1 MSAKRSRP
9 GSILME
15 FILVA
20 PLMLLLI
27 SMVLQFAHIWTARQ
41 VTAYAAYCA
50 TRAIMAVPPNE
61 QKNAAQKA
69 AEVACSWMALAGL
82 PNAAKAGG
90 STTKSVYVGKLHNV
104 ADVSDSVDVAE
115 GGTPVLDE
123 TLIPGWGSIPGSDSV
138 SKRVSVEIVRSGTGA
153 LRNGTGEPFAEVTV
167 HFKFP
172 LVLPL
177 AGRMISLFANNDN
190 PNRAQDG
197 SYGDPER
204 RRGSRWYGED
214 IGDETVMDENGN
226 AVNRK
231 GARWGE
237 DGQFPIITLTETCI
251 LPMPYSTANFPAG
264 GYATDRLKV
273 GGAL

>member
-41 VTAYAAYCA
+41 ITAYAAYCA
-50 TRAIMAVPPNE
+50 TRAIMAVPPGDE

-69 AEVACSWMALAGL
+69 AEVACSWMALAGTR
-82 PNAAKAGG
+82 PN
-90 STTKSVYVGKLHNV
+90 
-104 ADVSDSVDVAE
+104 E
-115 GGTPVLDE
+115 E

-138 SKRVSVEIVRSGTGA
+138 SKRVSVEIVRSGTG
-153 LRNGTGEPFAEVTV
+153 EPFAEVTV

-172 LVLPL
+172 LVLSL
-177 AGRMISLFANNDN
+177 AGRMISLFVNNDN

-197 SYGDPER
+197 SYGAPER

-237 DGQFPIITLTETCI
+237 DGKFPLITLTETCI

-264 GYATDRLKV
+264 GYAPDRLKV

>member
-1 MSAKRSRP
+1 MSAKRSRT
-9 GSILME
+9 GSVLME

-20 PLMLLLI
+20 PLMFLLI

-41 VTAYAAYCA
+41 ITAYAAYCA
-50 TRAIMAVPPNE
+50 TRAIMAVPPGE

-138 SKRVSVEIVRSGTGA
+138 SKRVSVEIVRSGTG
-153 LRNGTGEPFAEVTV
+153 EPFAEVTV

-177 AGRMISLFANNDN
+177 AGRMISLFANNPN
-190 PNRAQDG
+190 PSRISDDTYKVTGWAGEKDG
-197 SYGDPER
+197 N
-204 RRGSRWYGED
+204 
-214 IGDETVMDENGN
+214 ETVMDEDGN
-226 AVNRK
+226 AVTRTGGTW
-231 GARWGE
+231 GA
-237 DGQFPIITLTETCI
+237 DGKFPFITLTETCI
-251 LPMPYSTANFPAG
+251 LPMPYSTAKFPTG
-264 GYATDRLKV
+264 GYRTERLRI

>member
-1 MSAKRSRP
+1 MTARRR

-15 FILVA
+15 CVLVF

-41 VTAYAAYCA
+41 ITAYAAYCA
-50 TRAIMAVPPNE
+50 TRAIMAVPPGDE

-82 PNAAKAGG
+82 PNAIKDGG

-104 ADVSDSVDVAE
+104 ANVSDSVDVAVD
-115 GGTPVLDE
+115 GASVLNE
-123 TLIPGWGSIPGSDSV
+123 TWIPGWGSIPGSDSV
-138 SKRVSVEIVRSGTGA
+138 PKRVMVEIV
-153 LRNGTGEPFAEVTV
+153 RNGTGEPFAEVTV

-177 AGRMISLFANNDN
+177 AGRMISLFANNPN
-190 PNRAQDG
+190 PSRISDDTYKVTGWAGEKDG
-197 SYGDPER
+197 N
-204 RRGSRWYGED
+204 
-214 IGDETVMDENGN
+214 ETVMDEYGN
-226 AVNRK
+226 AVTRTG
-231 GARWGE
+231 GAWGA
-237 DGQFPIITLTETCI
+237 DGKFPFITLTETCI
-251 LPMPYSTANFPAG
+251 LPMPYSTAKFPTG
-264 GYATDRLKV
+264 GYRTERLRV